1 MIPRAFI
8 TIDGVPVRWNDVI
21 SLTWEST
28 LYLAADSL
36 EVELCN
42 RERLSDWLRK
52 NQEIKLFLGY
62 VKNAQGWNEKEL
74 RFCFAGKIDGVK
86 PRFSGDGE
94 TVTLMCRDYS
104 RDLLDTEYSIAYA
117 ERTAS
122 QIAEI
127 LARKHG
133 LTPQVTPTTD
143 ILERDIFHDTTE
155 WEMLQELAEREG
167 YVCYVKKEKKL
178 VFAPRAE
185 ETEIVARYS
194 WRKNVVSAEFDDS
207 SVGVYNKVTVRHW
220 TKKKRIEA
228 SAQDDFLI
236 KQMGRVVERVVYDSQ
251 VKSFAQAQEKAKKRL
266 KELSRQV
273 ITGEI
278 TVVGD
283 PALEAEKRVVLEGF
297 GRFSGTYY
305 INRAVHRFGAGGYTV
320 DLSVTNVRPQDA
332 HQYREDLYNY
342 STKKM

>member
-1 MIPRAFI
+1 MIPRAYI
-8 TIDGVPVRWNDVI
+8 TIDGVPVRWSDII

-28 LYLAADSL
+28 LCLAADSL

-42 RERLSDWLRK
+42 RELLSDWLRK
-52 NQEIKLFLGY
+52 NQEIKLYLGY
-62 VKNAQGWNEKEL
+62 VKDAKSWSVKEL

-86 PRFSGDGE
+86 PRFAGEGE
-94 TVTLMCRDYS
+94 TVTLMCRDFS
-104 RDLLDTEYSIAYA
+104 RDLIDTEYSIAYA

-122 QIAEI
+122 QIAEM
-127 LARKHG
+127 LAQKHG
-133 LTPQVTPTTD
+133 LVPQVTPTTD

-185 ETEIVARYS
+185 EAEIVGRYV
-194 WRKNVVSAEFDDS
+194 WKKNVVSADFDDS

-220 TKKKRIEA
+220 TKKQRIEA

-236 KQMGRVVERVVYDSQ
+236 QQMGRVVERIICDSQ
-251 VKSFAQAQEKAKKRL
+251 IKSYAQAKEKAEKRL
-266 KELSRQV
+266 KELSRQA
-273 ITGEI
+273 ITGEP

-283 PALEAEKRVVLEGF
+283 PVLEAEKRVILEGF

-305 INRAVHRFGAGGYTV
+305 INRAIHRFGVSGYTV
-320 DLSVTNVRPQDA
+320 DLSVTNIRPQDA
-332 HQYREDLYNY
+332 QQYRQDLYNY
-342 STKKM
+342 QNKKM